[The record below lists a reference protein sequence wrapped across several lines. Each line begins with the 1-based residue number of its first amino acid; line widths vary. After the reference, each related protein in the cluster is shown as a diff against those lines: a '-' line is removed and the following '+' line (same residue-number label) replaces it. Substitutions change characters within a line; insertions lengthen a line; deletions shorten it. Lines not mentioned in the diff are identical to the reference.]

1 MKVMRI
7 VSILCLKS
15 RLVPLL
21 IALFVALQVSCTGLS
36 AQTTLENLVISINDG
51 SLSIN
56 GVQADMPEPLE
67 WWVEQLG
74 PYSRGDEDDGPYACY
89 IWDDLG
95 ISLLSN
101 SVGQIHN
108 IVIEFRDIETE
119 PWEQMFTTN
128 DRGRDAIKN
137 FLGTFIF
144 NEIEL
149 DETVPLYE
157 YNHKYRQLGGK
168 KRFKQGSMSIKYYFP
183 GLFFPGT
190 KKTFDTSARVGED
203 NCIYRLEFTYS
214 ERKEWPTEEE
224 VRESNI
230 R

>member
-1 MKVMRI
+1 MSLSRI
-7 VSILCLKS
+7 LLWSIL
-15 RLVPLL
+15 LL
-21 IALFVALQVSCTGLS
+21 APCAGLS
-36 AQTTLENLVISINDG
+36 AQTTPENLVISTNDG
-51 SLSIN
+51 YLSIN
-56 GVQADMPEPLE
+56 GVQADMPEPME

-74 PYSRGDEDDGPYACY
+74 PYSRKYGNIRGYY
-89 IWDDLG
+89 VWDDLG
-95 ISLLSN
+95 ISLSRNEKRELSD
-101 SVGQIHN
+101 IK
-108 IVIEFRDIETE
+108 IEFKETDYE
-119 PWEQMFTTN
+119 ISLK
-128 DRGRDAIKN
+128 DSGKLSYGRNANEN
-137 FLGTFIF
+137 FPGTFIF
-144 NEIEL
+144 NGIEL

-183 GLFFPGT
+183 GLFFTGT

>member
-1 MKVMRI
+1 MKMMI
-7 VSILCLKS
+7 KISILCLKS

-21 IALFVALQVSCTGLS
+21 IALFVTLQVSCTSLS

-51 SLSIN
+51 YLSIN
-56 GVQADMPEPLE
+56 GVQAEMPVSIE
-67 WWVEQLG
+67 WWVKQLG
-74 PYSRGDEDDGPYACY
+74 TFSRKEGIKRICY

-95 ISLLSN
+95 ISLLQDLPEN
-101 SVGQIHN
+101 PDN
-108 IVIEFRDIETE
+108 IVIEFRDIATE
-119 PWEQMFTTN
+119 PWEKVATSN

-137 FLGTFIF
+137 FPGTLIF
-144 NEIEL
+144 NGIEL

-157 YNHKYRQLGGK
+157 YNHRYRKLGGK

-224 VRESNI
+224 VRESN
-230 R
+230 RR

>member
-1 MKVMRI
+1 MKI
-7 VSILCLKS
+7 DIILSFKS
-15 RLVPLL
+15 RLMPLL
-21 IALFVALQVSCTGLS
+21 ITLFVTLQMSCTSLS
-36 AQTTLENLVISINDG
+36 AQTAPEKLVISINDG
-51 SLSIN
+51 YLSIN
-56 GVQADMPEPLE
+56 GKHANMPEPLE

-74 PYSRGDEDDGPYACY
+74 PYSRNSEGNRRSY

-95 ISLLSN
+95 ISILQN
-101 SVGQIHN
+101 FPENPYN
-108 IVIEFRDIETE
+108 IVIEFRDIGTE
-119 PWEQMFTTN
+119 PRRLSPITKR
-128 DRGRDAIKN
+128 RGRDAIKN
-137 FLGTFIF
+137 FPGTFIF

-157 YNHKYRQLGGK
+157 YNHKYRQLGGT

-224 VRESNI
+224 VRESN
-230 R
+230 RR

>member
-1 MKVMRI
+1 MMQKI
-7 VSILCLKS
+7 SILSFKF

-21 IALFVALQVSCTGLS
+21 IALFVFLQVSCTGLS
-36 AQTTLENLVISINDG
+36 AQTTPENLVISINDG
-51 SLSIN
+51 YLSIN
-56 GVQADMPEPLE
+56 GVQADMPEPME
-67 WWVEQLG
+67 WWIDRLG
-74 PYSRGDEDDGPYACY
+74 PYSRGDEDDGAYACY

-95 ISLLSN
+95 ISLMRN
-101 SVGQIHN
+101 GVGQIHN
-108 IVIEFRDIETE
+108 IIIEFRDIGTE
-119 PWEQMFTTN
+119 PRRLSPITKR
-128 DRGRDAIKN
+128 RGRDAIKN
-137 FLGTFIF
+137 FPGTFIF

-157 YNHKYRQLGGK
+157 YNHKYRQLGGT

-224 VRESNI
+224 VRESN
-230 R
+230 RR

>member
-1 MKVMRI
+1 MLQSRFSPI
-7 VSILCLKS
+7 VY
-15 RLVPLL
+15 L
-21 IALFVALQVSCTGLS
+21 IALFTSLQLSCIALS
-36 AQTTLENLVISINDG
+36 AQTAPEGILISISDG
-51 SLSIN
+51 YLSIN
-56 GVQADMPEPLE
+56 GVQADMPEPME

-74 PYSRGDEDDGPYACY
+74 PCTRSDGGNEPFAFYV
-89 IWDDLG
+89 WDDLG
-95 ISLLSN
+95 ICLSRN
-101 SVGQIHN
+101 RDRKLSDIK
-108 IVIEFRDIETE
+108 IEFKETDYE
-119 PWEQMFTTN
+119 ISLK
-128 DRGRDAIKN
+128 DSGKHSYGRNANEN
-137 FLGTFIF
+137 FPGTFIF
-144 NEIEL
+144 NDIEL

-224 VRESNI
+224 VRESN
-230 R
+230 RR